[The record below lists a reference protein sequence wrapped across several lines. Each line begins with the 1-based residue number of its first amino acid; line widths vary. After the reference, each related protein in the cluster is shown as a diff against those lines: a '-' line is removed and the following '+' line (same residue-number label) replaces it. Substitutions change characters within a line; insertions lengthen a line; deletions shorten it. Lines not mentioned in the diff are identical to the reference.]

1 MILLL
6 RHSQE
11 NIRGKDLHRAETKE
25 CMHSLSQLKTVILLL
40 QLKLRFEEL
49 EVFLM
54 ATGKCSASASFNLLK
69 TTSHRRSEHQSGFRK
84 FVRVKYL
91 LYFRLTK
98 SYTVWRMQFFSSKTS
113 FGAKTR
119 MVSDSTWPCTRSKQ
133 QKPRLFQLHCSF
145 LQLKSWFFHPP
156 GQTSQKRKLVTK
168 IGRLD
173 FEKSR
178 VRSHH
183 F

>member
-1 MILLL
+1 MHDGYGGCLLY
-6 RHSQE
+6 R
-11 NIRGKDLHRAETKE
+11 
-25 CMHSLSQLKTVILLL
+25 LKSH
-40 QLKLRFEEL
+40 LKFIKVWGARSI
-49 EVFLM
+49 LM
-54 ATGKCSASASFNLLK
+54 ATGECSARTSFNLLR
-69 TTSHRRSEHQSGFRK
+69 TTSYRRCEHQSDFRK

-91 LYFRLTK
+91 LYFQLTE
-98 SYTVWRMQFFSSKTS
+98 SYTVWKLQFFSSKTS

-133 QKPRLFQLHCSF
+133 QKSRLFQLHCSF
-145 LQLKSWFFHPP
+145 LQLKSWFFEPP
-156 GQTSQKRKLVTK
+156 EQTSQKRKLVTK

>member
-25 CMHSLSQLKTVILLL
+25 CVHSLSQLKTVILLL

-91 LYFRLTK
+91 LYFRLTE
-98 SYTVWRMQFFSSKTS
+98 SYTVW
-113 FGAKTR
+113 
-119 MVSDSTWPCTRSKQ
+119 TRSKQ

-178 VRSHH
+178 VRSHR